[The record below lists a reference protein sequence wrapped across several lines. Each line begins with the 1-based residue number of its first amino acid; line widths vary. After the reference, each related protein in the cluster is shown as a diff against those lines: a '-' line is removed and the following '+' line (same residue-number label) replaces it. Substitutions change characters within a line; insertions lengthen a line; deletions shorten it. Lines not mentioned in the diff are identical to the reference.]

1 MLFDNG
7 TKYAYIDLLQDSV
20 YSDFID
26 KVKAKAKAWR
36 IPEKV
41 LLGLSSLGGAYG
53 GCIGVF
59 GLRHKTKHWY
69 FPFLNVLGVII
80 HTAIIIGLVVL
91 L

>member
-1 MLFDNG
+1 MKPFQIYIIYLLIISVV
-7 TKYAYIDLLQDSV
+7 TLLAY
-20 YSDFID
+20 FID

-41 LLGLSSLGGAYG
+41 LLGLSLLGGAYG